1 MNEYVEIIVS
11 EFETNVMS
19 LQQYPK
25 RGRIAFELEW
35 QGISQYGELIQG
47 YDRIVY
53 EIADDTV
60 IVHSIRLDDD
70 VIDYFKQ
77 MAAESGIDSVRELFT
92 ELDKEITAELWW
104 NR

>member
-1 MNEYVEIIVS
+1 
-11 EFETNVMS
+11 MS
-19 LQQYPK
+19 LQRYPK
-25 RGRIAFELEW
+25 GGRIAFELEW
-35 QGISQYGELIQG
+35 QEISQYGELIQG

-70 VIDYFKQ
+70 AIDYFKQ